1 MIARVRLGL
10 RLGTWR
16 GPRGRPSWR
25 RGRLCFRTPR
35 PGPGRVG
42 AGRLLLHDPLLS
54 SQRAF
59 RIPGRVS
66 AGMSGSLVFK
76 SVISYFTLGRNAHCA
91 VNSWP
96 GPRRAVARGSYLGA
110 VSSGT
115 VGLAAPG
122 QPAVG
127 DIAGGLRVL
136 CRPRAWTPSPSS
148 VPTSDARILTG
159 PAGGARPPAVVT
171 RGHRPHPK
179 DAEPRGC
186 PATSCG

>member
-1 MIARVRLGL
+1 M
-10 RLGTWR
+10 
-16 GPRGRPSWR
+16 
-25 RGRLCFRTPR
+25 
-35 PGPGRVG
+35 G

-136 CRPRAWTPSPSS
+136 CWPRAWTPSPSS

-159 PAGGARPPAVVT
+159 PAGGPGPRLLSHVDTGRTPRTRSLEVALRRPAAEVRERVGPFPLSGLGSPEPAA
-171 RGHRPHPK
+171 G
-179 DAEPRGC
+179 A
-186 PATSCG
+186 